1 MKKFWE
7 SNHKI
12 IKFILTV
19 FVIWQIVISS
29 VSFFSSKILP
39 ERSRFMYNDGVKII
53 NPVWL
58 WNRANFDG
66 AHYLEISRK
75 GYGLYQQAFFPFY
88 PRLIKFLT
96 PVFAGKDLLA
106 AIFISNFSLL
116 LLLYFFYK
124 LVLLDFNDQVARRSI
139 MFFLIF
145 PTSFFLSCVYTE
157 SLFIFLVLAC
167 FYAARTNRWL
177 VAGIFGLLASYTRIT
192 GILLFPALLYELY
205 QGEKDKDNNISLSGF
220 FKKSEKIKNLLSV
233 LLVPIG
239 ILSYMKYLS
248 SEYKDCL
255 LFLHVQPFFG
265 AERSANKII
274 LIYQVFWRYLKMI
287 LTSKLD
293 FLYFAVWLELLVA
306 ILFLI
311 IFAYS
316 IKKKIRTSYLVFAI
330 LSFFMPT
337 LSGTFLSLPRFA
349 LAFFPCFIYL
359 GTIKN
364 KVIRISLLTIFGIT
378 FLVSSALFFRGYWLS

>member
-1 MKKFWE
+1 
-7 SNHKI
+7 
-12 IKFILTV
+12 
-19 FVIWQIVISS
+19 
-29 VSFFSSKILP
+29 
-39 ERSRFMYNDGVKII
+39 MYNDGVKII

-66 AHYLEISRK
+66 AHYLGISRR

-96 PVFAGKDLLA
+96 PIFAGKDLLA

-116 LLLYFFYK
+116 LLLYSFYK
-124 LVLLDFNDQVARRSI
+124 LILLDFDDQTARWATV
-139 MFFLIF
+139 FFLLF

-157 SLFIFLVLAC
+157 SLFIFLVLTS
-167 FYAARTNRWL
+167 FYTARTNHWL
-177 VAGIFGLLASYTRIT
+177 AAGIFGLLASYTRVT
-192 GILLFPALLYELY
+192 GVLLFPALLYEWY
-205 QGEKDKDNNISLSGF
+205 QVEKNKISKL
-220 FKKSEKIKNLLSV
+220 EKIKNLLPV
-233 LLVPIG
+233 FLVPLG
-239 ILSYMKYLS
+239 LLSYMRYLGN
-248 SEYKDCL
+248 EYRDCL

-265 AERSANKII
+265 AERSGSRII

-293 FLYFAVWLELLVA
+293 FLYFTVWLELLVA
-306 ILFLI
+306 ILLLI
-311 IFAYS
+311 VFAYS

-330 LSFFMPT
+330 LSFFVPT

-378 FLVSSALFFRGYWLS
+378 FLISSVLFFRGYWLS

>member
-1 MKKFWE
+1 MKRFWK
-7 SNHKI
+7 SNQKI

-19 FVIWQIVISS
+19 FVVWQIVIGS

-39 ERSRFMYNDGVKII
+39 ERPRFMYNDGVKII

-88 PRLIKFLT
+88 PRLIKFFT
-96 PVFAGKDLLA
+96 PIFAGQDLLA

-124 LVLLDFNDQVARRSI
+124 LILLDFNDQTARRATI
-139 MFFLIF
+139 FFLIF

-157 SLFIFLVLAC
+157 SLFIFLVLTS
-167 FYAARTNRWL
+167 FYSARTNRWL
-177 VAGIFGLLASYTRIT
+177 AAGIFGLLASYTRIT
-192 GILLFPALLYELY
+192 GVILFPALLYELY
-205 QGEKDKDNNISLSGF
+205 QGEKDKNPSISLSAF
-220 FKKSEKIKNLLSV
+220 FKNPEKIKKMLSV
-233 LLVPIG
+233 FLVPFG
-239 ILSYMKYLS
+239 IFSYMKYLG
-248 SEYKDCL
+248 SEYRDSL

-265 AERSANKII
+265 AERSGDKII

-287 LTSKLD
+287 LTSKPD
-293 FLYFAVWLELLVA
+293 FVYFTVWLELLVA
-306 ILFLI
+306 ILFLV

-316 IKKKIRTSYLVFAI
+316 IKEKVRTSYLVFAI
-330 LSFFMPT
+330 LSFFVPT
-337 LSGTFLSLPRFA
+337 FSGTFLSLPRFA

-364 KVIRISLLTIFGIT
+364 KVIRISLLSVFGIT
-378 FLVSSALFFRGYWLS
+378 FLISSALFFRGYWLS

>member
-1 MKKFWE
+1 MKKFWK
-7 SNHKI
+7 NNRKI

-66 AHYLEISRK
+66 AHYLGISRR

-96 PVFAGKDLLA
+96 PIFAGKDLLA

-116 LLLYFFYK
+116 LLLYSFYK
-124 LVLLDFNDQVARRSI
+124 LILLDFDDQTARWATV
-139 MFFLIF
+139 FFLLF

-157 SLFIFLVLAC
+157 SLFIFLVLTS
-167 FYAARTNRWL
+167 FYTARTNHWL
-177 VAGIFGLLASYTRIT
+177 AAGIFGLLASYTRVT
-192 GILLFPALLYELY
+192 GVLLFPALLYEWY
-205 QGEKDKDNNISLSGF
+205 QVEKNKISKL
-220 FKKSEKIKNLLSV
+220 EKIKNLLPV
-233 LLVPIG
+233 FLVPLG
-239 ILSYMKYLS
+239 LLSYMRYLGN
-248 SEYKDCL
+248 EYRDCL

-265 AERSANKII
+265 AERSGSRII

-293 FLYFAVWLELLVA
+293 FLYFTVWLELLVA
-306 ILFLI
+306 ILLLI
-311 IFAYS
+311 VFAYS

-330 LSFFMPT
+330 LSFFVPT

-378 FLVSSALFFRGYWLS
+378 FLISSVLFFRGYWLS

>member
-96 PVFAGKDLLA
+96 PIFAGKDLLA

-116 LLLYFFYK
+116 LLLYSFYK
-124 LVLLDFNDQVARRSI
+124 LILLDFDDQTARWATV
-139 MFFLIF
+139 FFLLF

-157 SLFIFLVLAC
+157 SLFIFLVLTS
-167 FYAARTNRWL
+167 FYTARTNHWL
-177 VAGIFGLLASYTRIT
+177 AAGIFGLLASYTRVT
-192 GILLFPALLYELY
+192 GVLLFPALLYEWY
-205 QGEKDKDNNISLSGF
+205 QVEKNKISKL
-220 FKKSEKIKNLLSV
+220 EKIKNLLPV
-233 LLVPIG
+233 FLVPLGLI
-239 ILSYMKYLS
+239 SYMKYLGN
-248 SEYKDCL
+248 EYRDCL

-265 AERSANKII
+265 AERSGSRII

-293 FLYFAVWLELLVA
+293 FLYFTVWLELLVA
-306 ILFLI
+306 ILLLI
-311 IFAYS
+311 VFAYS

-330 LSFFMPT
+330 LSFFVPT

-378 FLVSSALFFRGYWLS
+378 FLISSVLFFRGYWLS

>member
-1 MKKFWE
+1 MKKFWKN
-7 SNHKI
+7 NHKI
-12 IKFILTV
+12 IKFILTI

-75 GYGLYQQAFFPFY
+75 GYGLYQQTFFPFY
-88 PRLIKFLT
+88 PRLIKFFT
-96 PVFAGKDLLA
+96 PIFTGKDLLA

-124 LVLLDFNDQVARRSI
+124 LILLDFNDQVARRAI
-139 MFFLIF
+139 VFFLIF

-205 QGEKDKDNNISLSGF
+205 QREKDKDVNISLSVF
-220 FKKSEKIKNLLSV
+220 LSKPEKIKNLLSIF
-233 LLVPIG
+233 LVPLG
-239 ILSYMKYLS
+239 ILSYMKYLGN
-248 SEYKDCL
+248 EYKDSL
-255 LFLHVQPFFG
+255 LFLHIQPFFG
-265 AERSANKII
+265 AERSAGKMI

-306 ILFLI
+306 IFFLVV
-311 IFAYS
+311 FAYS
-316 IKKKIRTSYLVFAI
+316 IKKKVRTSYLIFAI
-330 LSFFMPT
+330 LSFFVPT
-337 LSGTFLSLPRFA
+337 LSGTFLSLPRFS
-349 LAFFPCFIYL
+349 LAFFPCFMYL

-364 KVIRISLLTIFGIT
+364 KFIRLSLLTIFAIT
-378 FLVSSALFFRGYWLS
+378 FLVSNALFFRGYWLS

>member
-1 MKKFWE
+1 MKKFWK

-66 AHYLEISRK
+66 AHYLGISRR

-96 PVFAGKDLLA
+96 PIFAGKDLLA

-116 LLLYFFYK
+116 LLLYSFYK
-124 LVLLDFNDQVARRSI
+124 LILLDFDDQTARWATV
-139 MFFLIF
+139 FFLLF

-157 SLFIFLVLAC
+157 SLFIFLVLTS
-167 FYAARTNRWL
+167 FYTARTNHWL
-177 VAGIFGLLASYTRIT
+177 AAGIFGLLASYTRVT
-192 GILLFPALLYELY
+192 GVLLFPALLYEWY
-205 QGEKDKDNNISLSGF
+205 QVEKNKISKL
-220 FKKSEKIKNLLSV
+220 EKIKNLLPV
-233 LLVPIG
+233 FLVPLGLI
-239 ILSYMKYLS
+239 SYMKYLGN
-248 SEYKDCL
+248 EYRDCL

-265 AERSANKII
+265 AERSGSRII

-293 FLYFAVWLELLVA
+293 FLYFTVWLELLVA
-306 ILFLI
+306 ILLLI
-311 IFAYS
+311 VFAYS

-330 LSFFMPT
+330 LSFFVPT

-378 FLVSSALFFRGYWLS
+378 FLISSVLFFRGYWLS

>member
-1 MKKFWE
+1 MKKFWK
-7 SNHKI
+7 NNRKI

-29 VSFFSSKILP
+29 VSFFSSEILP

-66 AHYLEISRK
+66 AHYLGISRR

-96 PVFAGKDLLA
+96 PIFAGKDLLA

-116 LLLYFFYK
+116 LLLYSFYK
-124 LVLLDFNDQVARRSI
+124 LILLDFDDQTARWATV
-139 MFFLIF
+139 FFLLF

-157 SLFIFLVLAC
+157 SLFIFLVLTS
-167 FYAARTNRWL
+167 FYTARTNHWL
-177 VAGIFGLLASYTRIT
+177 AAGIFGLLASYTRVT
-192 GILLFPALLYELY
+192 GVLLFPALLYEWY
-205 QGEKDKDNNISLSGF
+205 QVEKNKISKL
-220 FKKSEKIKNLLSV
+220 EKIKNLLPV
-233 LLVPIG
+233 FLVPLGLI
-239 ILSYMKYLS
+239 SYMKYLGN
-248 SEYKDCL
+248 EYRDCL

-265 AERSANKII
+265 AERSGSRII

-293 FLYFAVWLELLVA
+293 FLYFTVWLELLVA
-306 ILFLI
+306 ILLLI
-311 IFAYS
+311 VFAYS

-330 LSFFMPT
+330 LSFFVPT

-378 FLVSSALFFRGYWLS
+378 FLISSVLFFRGYWLS

>member
-1 MKKFWE
+1 MKKFWK
-7 SNHKI
+7 NNRKI

-66 AHYLEISRK
+66 AHYLGISRR

-96 PVFAGKDLLA
+96 PIFAGKDLLA

-116 LLLYFFYK
+116 LLLYSFYK
-124 LVLLDFNDQVARRSI
+124 LILLDFDDQTARWATV
-139 MFFLIF
+139 FFLLF

-157 SLFIFLVLAC
+157 SLFIFLVLTS
-167 FYAARTNRWL
+167 FYTARTNRWL
-177 VAGIFGLLASYTRIT
+177 AAGIFGLLASYTRVT
-192 GILLFPALLYELY
+192 GVLLFPALLYEWY
-205 QGEKDKDNNISLSGF
+205 QVEKNKISKL
-220 FKKSEKIKNLLSV
+220 EKIKNLLPV
-233 LLVPIG
+233 FLVPLG
-239 ILSYMKYLS
+239 LLSYMRYLGN
-248 SEYKDCL
+248 EYRDCL

-265 AERSANKII
+265 AERSGSRII

-293 FLYFAVWLELLVA
+293 FLYFTVWLELLVA
-306 ILFLI
+306 ILLLI
-311 IFAYS
+311 VFAYS

-330 LSFFMPT
+330 LSFFVPT

-378 FLVSSALFFRGYWLS
+378 FLISSALFFRGYWLS

>member
-58 WNRANFDG
+58 WDRGNFDG

-96 PVFAGKDLLA
+96 PIFAGKDLLA

-116 LLLYFFYK
+116 LLLYSFYK
-124 LVLLDFNDQVARRSI
+124 LILLDFDDQTARWATV
-139 MFFLIF
+139 FFLLF

-157 SLFIFLVLAC
+157 SLFIFLVLTS
-167 FYAARTNRWL
+167 FYTARTNHWL
-177 VAGIFGLLASYTRIT
+177 AAGIFGLLASYTRVT
-192 GILLFPALLYELY
+192 GVLLFPALLYEWY
-205 QGEKDKDNNISLSGF
+205 QVEKNKISKL
-220 FKKSEKIKNLLSV
+220 EKIKNLLPV
-233 LLVPIG
+233 FLVPLGLI
-239 ILSYMKYLS
+239 SYMKYLGN
-248 SEYKDCL
+248 EYRDCL

-265 AERSANKII
+265 AERSGSRII

-293 FLYFAVWLELLVA
+293 FLYFTVWLELLVA
-306 ILFLI
+306 ILLLI
-311 IFAYS
+311 VFAYS

-330 LSFFMPT
+330 LSFFVPT

-378 FLVSSALFFRGYWLS
+378 FLISSVLFFRGYWLS

>member
-1 MKKFWE
+1 MKKFWK
-7 SNHKI
+7 NNRKI

-66 AHYLEISRK
+66 AHYLGISRR

-96 PVFAGKDLLA
+96 PIFAGKDLLA

-116 LLLYFFYK
+116 LLLYSFYK
-124 LVLLDFNDQVARRSI
+124 LILLDFDDQTARWATV
-139 MFFLIF
+139 FFLLF

-157 SLFIFLVLAC
+157 SLFIFLVLTS
-167 FYAARTNRWL
+167 FYTARTNRWL
-177 VAGIFGLLASYTRIT
+177 AAGIFGLLASYTRVT
-192 GILLFPALLYELY
+192 GVLLFPALLYEWY
-205 QGEKDKDNNISLSGF
+205 QVEKNKISKL
-220 FKKSEKIKNLLSV
+220 EKIKNLLPV
-233 LLVPIG
+233 FLVPLG
-239 ILSYMKYLS
+239 LLSYMRYLGN
-248 SEYKDCL
+248 EYRDCL

-265 AERSANKII
+265 AERSGSRII

-293 FLYFAVWLELLVA
+293 FLYFTVWLELLVA
-306 ILFLI
+306 ILLLI
-311 IFAYS
+311 VFAYS

-330 LSFFMPT
+330 LSFFVPT

-378 FLVSSALFFRGYWLS
+378 FLISSVLFFRGYWLS

>member
-1 MKKFWE
+1 MKKFWK
-7 SNHKI
+7 NNRKI

-66 AHYLEISRK
+66 AHYLGISRR

-96 PVFAGKDLLA
+96 PIFAGKDLLA

-116 LLLYFFYK
+116 LLLYSFYK
-124 LVLLDFNDQVARRSI
+124 LILLDFDDQTARWATV
-139 MFFLIF
+139 FFLLF

-157 SLFIFLVLAC
+157 SLFIFLVLTS
-167 FYAARTNRWL
+167 FYTARTNHWL
-177 VAGIFGLLASYTRIT
+177 AAGIFGLLASYTRVT
-192 GILLFPALLYELY
+192 GVLLFPALLYEWY
-205 QGEKDKDNNISLSGF
+205 QVEKNKISKL
-220 FKKSEKIKNLLSV
+220 EKIKNLLPV
-233 LLVPIG
+233 FLVPLG
-239 ILSYMKYLS
+239 LLSYMRYLGN
-248 SEYKDCL
+248 EYRDCL

-265 AERSANKII
+265 AERSGSRII

-293 FLYFAVWLELLVA
+293 FLYFTVWLELLVA
-306 ILFLI
+306 ILLLI
-311 IFAYS
+311 VFAYS

-330 LSFFMPT
+330 LSFFVPT

-378 FLVSSALFFRGYWLS
+378 FLISSALFFRGYWLS

>member
-1 MKKFWE
+1 MKKFWK
-7 SNHKI
+7 NNRKI

-66 AHYLEISRK
+66 AHYLGISRR

-96 PVFAGKDLLA
+96 PIFAGKDLLA

-124 LVLLDFNDQVARRSI
+124 LILLDFDDQTARWATV
-139 MFFLIF
+139 FFLLF

-157 SLFIFLVLAC
+157 SLFIFLVLTS
-167 FYAARTNRWL
+167 FYTARTNHWL
-177 VAGIFGLLASYTRIT
+177 AAGIFGLLASYTRVT
-192 GILLFPALLYELY
+192 GVLLFPALLYEWY
-205 QGEKDKDNNISLSGF
+205 QVEKNKISKL
-220 FKKSEKIKNLLSV
+220 EKIKNLLPV
-233 LLVPIG
+233 FLVPLGLI
-239 ILSYMKYLS
+239 SYMKYLGN
-248 SEYKDCL
+248 EYRDCL

-265 AERSANKII
+265 AERSGSRII

-293 FLYFAVWLELLVA
+293 FLYFTVWLELLVA
-306 ILFLI
+306 ILLLI
-311 IFAYS
+311 VFAYS

-330 LSFFMPT
+330 LSFFVPT

-378 FLVSSALFFRGYWLS
+378 FLISSVLFFRGYWLS

>member
-1 MKKFWE
+1 MKKFWK
-7 SNHKI
+7 NNRKI

-66 AHYLEISRK
+66 AHYLGISRR

-96 PVFAGKDLLA
+96 PIFAGKDLLA

-116 LLLYFFYK
+116 LLLYSFYK
-124 LVLLDFNDQVARRSI
+124 LILLDFDDQTARWATV
-139 MFFLIF
+139 FFLLF

-157 SLFIFLVLAC
+157 SLFIFLVLTS
-167 FYAARTNRWL
+167 FYTARTNHWL
-177 VAGIFGLLASYTRIT
+177 AAGIFGLLASYTRVT
-192 GILLFPALLYELY
+192 GVLLFPALLYEWY
-205 QGEKDKDNNISLSGF
+205 QVEKNKISKL
-220 FKKSEKIKNLLSV
+220 EKIKNLLPV
-233 LLVPIG
+233 FLVPLGLI
-239 ILSYMKYLS
+239 SYMKYLGN
-248 SEYKDCL
+248 EYRDCL

-265 AERSANKII
+265 AERSGSRII

-293 FLYFAVWLELLVA
+293 FLYFTVWLELLVA
-306 ILFLI
+306 ILLLI
-311 IFAYS
+311 VFAYS

-330 LSFFMPT
+330 LSFFVPT

-378 FLVSSALFFRGYWLS
+378 FLISSVLFFRGYWLS

>member
-1 MKKFWE
+1 MKKFWK
-7 SNHKI
+7 NNRKI

-66 AHYLEISRK
+66 AHYLGISRR

-96 PVFAGKDLLA
+96 PIFAGKDLLA

-116 LLLYFFYK
+116 LLLYSFYK
-124 LVLLDFNDQVARRSI
+124 LILLDFDDQTARWATV
-139 MFFLIF
+139 FFLLF

-157 SLFIFLVLAC
+157 SLFIFLVLTS
-167 FYAARTNRWL
+167 FYTARTNRWL
-177 VAGIFGLLASYTRIT
+177 AAGIFGLLASYTRVT
-192 GILLFPALLYELY
+192 GVLLFPALLYEWY
-205 QGEKDKDNNISLSGF
+205 QVEKNKISKL
-220 FKKSEKIKNLLSV
+220 EKIKNLLPV
-233 LLVPIG
+233 FLVPLGLI
-239 ILSYMKYLS
+239 SYMKYLGN
-248 SEYKDCL
+248 EYRDCL

-265 AERSANKII
+265 AERSGSRII

-293 FLYFAVWLELLVA
+293 FLYFTVWLELLVA
-306 ILFLI
+306 ILLLI
-311 IFAYS
+311 VFAYS

-330 LSFFMPT
+330 LSFFVPT

-378 FLVSSALFFRGYWLS
+378 FLISSVLFFRGYWLS

>member
-66 AHYLEISRK
+66 AHYLGISRR

-96 PVFAGKDLLA
+96 PIFAGKDLLA

-116 LLLYFFYK
+116 LLLYSFYK
-124 LVLLDFNDQVARRSI
+124 LILLDFDDQTARWATV
-139 MFFLIF
+139 FFLLF

-157 SLFIFLVLAC
+157 SLFIFLVLTS
-167 FYAARTNRWL
+167 FYTARTNHWL
-177 VAGIFGLLASYTRIT
+177 AAGIFGLLASYTRVT
-192 GILLFPALLYELY
+192 GVLLFPALLYEWY
-205 QGEKDKDNNISLSGF
+205 QVEKNKISKL
-220 FKKSEKIKNLLSV
+220 EKIKNLLPV
-233 LLVPIG
+233 FLVPLGLI
-239 ILSYMKYLS
+239 SYMKYLGN
-248 SEYKDCL
+248 EYRDCL

-265 AERSANKII
+265 AERSGSRII

-293 FLYFAVWLELLVA
+293 FLYFTVWLELLVA
-306 ILFLI
+306 ILLLI
-311 IFAYS
+311 VFAYS

-330 LSFFMPT
+330 LSFFVPT

-378 FLVSSALFFRGYWLS
+378 FLISSVLFFRGYWLS